1 MIISVFDVWN
11 KTVGAVLYSVLGISK
26 IPAAVF
32 AESIKRAIAKQA
44 VEAACIGN
52 LVTGEIF
59 TVGILKKAVVIFHR
73 FAP

>member
-1 MIISVFDVWN
+1 MRN

-32 AESIKRAIAKQA
+32 SQRIERAIAKQA
-44 VEAACIGN
+44 VEAACIGD

-59 TVGILKKAVVIFHR
+59 TFGVLKKAVVIFNR